1 MVGATHAPRH
11 EGPTLKVTIRTRA
24 SHHAVECGPH
34 ERILYAALRAGIGVS
49 YECAT
54 GTCGTCKARARPG
67 TVEDV
72 WPEAPGLAGLKR
84 ERGEFLMCQGVALGD
99 CEILVPSRIEAD
111 AGGARQP
118 RRLSGT
124 LAGIRPLTRD
134 VTAFQVVLDRLVAF
148 DAGQFAVL
156 AVPGLA
162 GYRAYSMT
170 NFAARTDRLD
180 FVIKHKP
187 GGGFSDWLA
196 SGRSNRV
203 RDGEGVHGRSSGS
216 DPAEPGSG
224 CADSAPGGRDARVPG
239 SAGQVRSSG
248 SGSVE
253 PAPGRAGAA
262 LDLFGPLGKA
272 TWRPE
277 EDRDLVCIAGGS
289 GIAGMM
295 SILSHAA
302 SSGHFERRRGDV
314 FFGVRSREDVFFTGE
329 LAHLVESAAGRLS
342 VTVAFSEEPA
352 AARDPR
358 IPRCIDVARGFVHS
372 VAGERMAGAWNDPT
386 AFVAGPPP
394 MVDAAL
400 RMLITEARL
409 PASRIRYDKF
419 T

>member
-1 MVGATHAPRH
+1 M
-11 EGPTLKVTIRTRA
+11 KVTIRTRA

-34 ERILYAALRAGIGVS
+34 ERILYAALRAGVGVP

-99 CEILVPSRIEAD
+99 CEILVPSRLEAE

-148 DAGQFAVL
+148 DAGQFVVL

-170 NFAARTDRLD
+170 NFAAQTDRLD
-180 FVIKHKP
+180 FVVKHKP
-187 GGGFSDWLA
+187 GGGFSGWL
-196 SGRSNRV
+196 G
-203 RDGEGVHGRSSGS
+203 
-216 DPAEPGSG
+216 
-224 CADSAPGGRDARVPG
+224 
-239 SAGQVRSSG
+239 
-248 SGSVE
+248 
-253 PAPGRAGAA
+253 PGRGGGA
-262 LDLFGPLGKA
+262 LDVFGPLGKA

-277 EDRDLVCIAGGS
+277 EDEDLLCIAGGS

-295 SILSHAA
+295 SILSHAV

-342 VTVAFSEEPA
+342 ATVAFSEEPA

-358 IPRCIDVARGFVHS
+358 IPRSIDVAQGFVHS

-400 RMLITEARL
+400 RMLIVEARL